1 MLFFQIEMVRFL
13 FSFLYRRLKWM
24 RDLNA
29 LSILPTRLVVRNR
42 MPYLK
47 AVILGN
53 FVQQPG
59 SRQPF
64 PVLRRKGDDT
74 YTVVLKSP
82 KEHCCASHQRLIFD
96 PIIGGSVGKGRTH
109 QTL

>member
-42 MPYLK
+42 IPYIK
-47 AVILGN
+47 VVILGN
-53 FVQQPG
+53 LFNSPAADRL
-59 SRQPF
+59 SRCQ
-64 PVLRRKGDDT
+64 
-74 YTVVLKSP
+74 
-82 KEHCCASHQRLIFD
+82 E
-96 PIIGGSVGKGRTH
+96 GKG
-109 QTL
+109 